1 MDRLRA
7 ILQRIDGR
15 GYKAYKE
22 LQGVYQFPDYTLSID
37 HVQSDPFAH
46 PSRVSIKVAAQRAQ
60 IPTDLWCPRVRQTA
74 LEDYLA
80 RRIARAI
87 EDLVK
92 GARGIGNS
100 GEVAIACGGQQVLPR
115 NAVLM
120 SAKGVEARIT
130 VGMPAHGRAVRSA
143 EAAAIFFDELPR
155 VIAASLFYEHLP
167 EGGARAH
174 VLAVEN
180 QAYLRDWLDENKLV
194 AFVADGS
201 VLPRQSG
208 VDDRPL
214 QHGAL
219 AFRAPEA
226 FAHSPCLPNGGPL
239 RGMGIPQGVTLIVGG
254 GFHGKSTLLHAL
266 ERGVYD
272 HIPGDGRERVVTDAT
287 AVKVRAEDG
296 RAVSGVNISPFIDNL
311 PFGRDTVR
319 FSSANASGSTSQA
332 TNIIEALE
340 CGARLLL
347 IDEDTSATNFMIRDE
362 RMQAL
367 VAADKEPITPF
378 LHRVREL
385 YERHGVSTIVV
396 MGGSGDY
403 FEVSDTVI
411 MMDAYEPKDVT
422 AKAQRIASPPRVPA
436 GIGRGRPLASGAPRT
451 PAVACLDPSSGRRP
465 VKINATGTHGLTY
478 GKAQI
483 DLSKVEQ
490 LVDIG
495 QTRAIGLL
503 IHYYARHYAGRPE
516 GLNEGLTRALHDVHE
531 CGLDVLLPYKAGN
544 LALPRLH
551 ELAAAINRLRGLEL
565 VQYAG

>member
-1 MDRLRA
+1 
-7 ILQRIDGR
+7 
-15 GYKAYKE
+15 
-22 LQGVYQFPDYTLSID
+22 
-37 HVQSDPFAH
+37 VQSDPFAH
-46 PSRVSIKVAAQRAQ
+46 PSRVSIVVAADRAQ
-60 IPTDLWCPRVRQTA
+60 LPSDLWRSRVRQTA

-80 RRIARAI
+80 RGIARAI
-87 EDLVK
+87 EKCVK

-100 GEVAIACGGQQVLPR
+100 GEVAIACGGQQVLLR

-120 SAKGVEARIT
+120 SAEGVEVRIT
-130 VGMPAHGRAVRSA
+130 VGMPAQGRAVHSA

-167 EGGARAH
+167 EGGALSH
-174 VLAVEN
+174 VLSVED
-180 QAYLRDWLDENKLV
+180 QAYLRDWLDENKLA

-201 VLPRQSG
+201 VLPRESG
-208 VDDRPL
+208 IDDCPL

-219 AFRAPEA
+219 AFRAPESL
-226 FAHSPCLPNGGPL
+226 AHTPCLPNGGPL

-272 HIPGDGRERVVTDAT
+272 HIPGDGRERVVTDVT

-332 TNIIEALE
+332 ANIIEALE
-340 CGARLLL
+340 CGAGVLL

-385 YERHGVSTIVV
+385 YEQHGVSTIVV

-411 MMDAYEPKDVT
+411 MMDAYEPQDVT
-422 AKAQRIASPPRVPA
+422 AQAQRIALPRRVPA
-436 GIGRGRPLASGAPRT
+436 GIGKGRPLAPGAART
-451 PAVACLDPSSGRRP
+451 PDPVCLDPGTGRRP
-465 VKINATGTHGLTY
+465 VKINATGTHALNY
-478 GKAQI
+478 GRAKI

-503 IHYYARHYAGRPE
+503 IHYYARHYAGQAQGLRE
-516 GLNEGLTRALHDVHE
+516 GLSRALRDVE
-531 CGLDVLLPYKAGN
+531 ERGLDILLPYKAGN

-551 ELAAAINRLRGLEL
+551 EFAAAINRLRGLEL
-565 VQYAG
+565 VNRG